1 MPENNCAST
10 PVLITCVRRRKQLD
24 TSMYFSEL
32 PGARQPAESSGHST
46 TAGDIPVPSADDAA
60 AKTSEEQQKAADQT
74 LNRAD

>member
-1 MPENNCAST
+1 MPEKNCAST

-46 TAGDIPVPSADDAA
+46 TAGNIPVPSADDAA